1 MGDVVPV
8 TYQHSDAVIQYL
20 PALDVE
26 PSLGWQTQCDIVRQA
41 RLGSSDNL
49 ECAGASKRTTSMS
62 GASLAFTS
70 YGTLH
75 KVLGYLY

>member
-8 TYQHSDAVIQYL
+8 TYQHSDAVIKYL

-26 PSLGWQTQCDIVRQA
+26 PSMGWKTQCDIVRQA
-41 RLGSSDNL
+41 TLASSNNS
-49 ECAGASKRTTSMS
+49 ECAGASKRITSMS

-75 KVLGYLY
+75 KVLGCLY